1 MDEKLYMVLERN
13 HILARGMRIDDA
25 LMFMQAY
32 CEKYY
37 MEVCE
42 LMLKEEPRC
51 MKEGDPNE
59 N

>member
-1 MDEKLYMVLERN
+1 MNEKKYMVLERN
-13 HILARGMRIDDA
+13 NILARGMRIDDA

-42 LMLKEEPRC
+42 LILKEEPRC
-51 MKEGDPNE
+51 MVEGE
-59 N
+59 EE